1 MGINVNV
8 STATT
13 PGLLPVE
20 QPDVTG
26 SWDHPMVL
34 NEVVIGCFNQ
44 LTYGDYNEVTI
55 GGYFDVCVGMLL
67 EVVLGATVEVIT
79 PLAVEVI
86 FPIPGCQNVLK
97 AIGAGP
103 AMAAASAMGFE
114 GRNAMQGGD
123 QPGLQYDVVF
133 GDYTEWVQELA
144 YTQTGEGTYEYNWVK
159 VFTAQKE
166 TKDFPACDAVEC
178 SGYGPTGSAGGGTRT
193 LVSEGNTALI
203 ADGELN
209 FLGSTTSIVSESNI
223 AVQSYEQL
231 FLTSNTEA
239 VTLSAIESITVQA
252 GTSTLTMNA
261 AGMTINVPAIRCSSV
276 TPAQAGGVFV
286 PSDVVP
292 LAAQIVAQAL
302 AAAAA
307 ARAWVASAQAE
318 IAAAG
323 TEIPTD

>member
-144 YTQTGEGTYEYNWVK
+144 YTQTGEGTYEYYWVK
-159 VFTAQKE
+159 VFVAQEE
-166 TKDFPACDAVEC
+166 TKSYPTCNAVEC
-178 SGYGPTGSAGGGTRT
+178 SGYGPAGSAGGGTRT
-193 LVSEGNTALI
+193 LLSEGNTTLI
-203 ADGELN
+203 ASEDLG
-209 FLGSTTSIVSESNI
+209 FLGSIANIASESSI
-223 AVQSYEQL
+223 GVQSTEEVM
-231 FLTSNTEA
+231 LTSNTEA

-252 GTSTLTMNA
+252 GVSTLTMNA
-261 AGMTINVPAIRCSSV
+261 AGITVNAPAHEYAAASPIK
-276 TPAQAGGVFV
+276 TGGD
-286 PSDVVP
+286 PDAIAVVP
-292 LAAQIVAQAL
+292 LAAQIIAQ

-307 ARAWVASAQAE
+307 AAAEAWVASAEAE
-318 IAAAG
+318 MAAAG
-323 TEIPTD
+323 TAIPTN

>member
-44 LTYGDYNEVTI
+44 FTYGDYNEVTI
-55 GGYFDVCVGMLL
+55 GGYLDVCVGMLL

-86 FPIPGCQNVLK
+86 FPMPGCQNVLK

-114 GRNAMQGGD
+114 GRNAMQGGS

-133 GDYTEWVQELA
+133 GDYTEWVKDLA
-144 YTQTGEGTYEYNWVK
+144 YTQTGGGTYEYYWVK
-159 VFTAQKE
+159 VFVAQEERKS
-166 TKDFPACDAVEC
+166 FPTCDAAEC
-178 SGYGPTGSAGGGTRT
+178 SGYGPDGGTRT
-193 LVSEGNTALI
+193 LVSAGNTTLVASGDLC
-203 ADGELN
+203 
-209 FLGSTTSIVSESNI
+209 FLGNITNIASESSI
-223 AVQSYEQL
+223 GVQSTDQIM
-231 FLTSNTEA
+231 LTSNELA
-239 VTLSAIESITVQA
+239 VTLSAITSITIQA
-252 GTSTLTMNA
+252 GGSTLTMNA
-261 AGMTINVPAIRCSSV
+261 AGITVNAPAHEYAAASPIK
-276 TPAQAGGVFV
+276 AGGAAAAIAV
-286 PSDVVP
+286 DP
-292 LAAQIVAQAL
+292 LAAQIIAQ

-307 ARAWVASAQAE
+307 AAAEAWVASAEAE
-318 IAAAG
+318 MAAAG
-323 TEIPTD
+323 TEIPAND